1 MKRPWHQPTPAKGRP
16 EERMFQLTLR
26 FTQLTLTACVLLGP
40 CLAMAEPVKLR
51 IGYGTAAEE
60 QLWLLMA
67 KPDIGRHHG
76 KAYTIEGTR
85 FTGSDKRAQAFEARA
100 IDLASSSA
108 NGVIF
113 GAAQGIEAKMIASLT
128 RESTKGFSTTF
139 YAAPNSPIKSV
150 ADLKGKV
157 VGINGFST
165 SGHLWLKIALEKVGL
180 TEKDVTIV
188 PISFAAMT
196 ESLLARKID
205 VGQFPQPFAALLR
218 NRVNPTF
225 IFNAKDSVPYDEELL
240 TLIGKHAFLQKNE
253 TAIRALLDDLRA
265 ATRFYLDKPKEARQV
280 LLDSKMVRVPADVF
294 LNMDDYYRDPTLRID
309 LRAIEVMQDG
319 QVKAGFQKVR
329 ADLNALVDNSYLP
342 N

>member
-1 MKRPWHQPTPAKGRP
+1 
-16 EERMFQLTLR
+16 
-26 FTQLTLTACVLLGP
+26 
-40 CLAMAEPVKLR
+40 
-51 IGYGTAAEE
+51 
-60 QLWLLMA
+60 
-67 KPDIGRHHG
+67 
-76 KAYTIEGTR
+76 
-85 FTGSDKRAQAFEARA
+85 
-100 IDLASSSA
+100 
-108 NGVIF
+108 
-113 GAAQGIEAKMIASLT
+113 MIASLT